1 MGINYKLKLLRSK
14 NDISQ
19 KKLADMLNMTVS
31 AYNRKECGTRSFT
44 INEAGKLAKFFNTT
58 IEEIF
63 LK

>member
-19 KKLADMLNMTVS
+19 KQIADMLNMTVS
-31 AYNRKECGTRSFT
+31 AYNRKERGTRSFT
-44 INEAGKLAKFFNTT
+44 ISEAGKLAKFFNTT

-63 LK
+63 F